1 MHYPRGCDGLVVVF
15 GSAVDLANLEFASL
29 NLNLTDD
36 RSQSAPLN
44 LPAQATKLHIAEY
57 YSQGKNGF

>member
-15 GSAVDLANLEFASL
+15 GFAVDWPELEFASL
-29 NLNLTDD
+29 NLNLTGD

-44 LPAQATKLHIAEY
+44 LSEQLTTELHIAEY
-57 YSQGKNGF
+57 